1 MLVEGATSVDSSVV
15 AVDGIIDN
23 QCVAPRDSIVRVE
36 PLVLGFCVE
45 CEHVSGAGG
54 KPSWQFTY
62 PD

>member
-15 AVDGIIDN
+15 AVDGIVDN
-23 QCVAPRDSIVRVE
+23 QRVAPRDSIVRVE

-45 CEHVSGAGG
+45 YEHVSEAGD